1 MLLQIPNIFL
11 VADCKN
17 CRTRHAPIRDCPDS
31 KGTMMYF
38 DAVLLD
44 GSRIVLFNGT
54 PDETL
59 EYVLSLNMP
68 DREKVHV
75 MDGKTLSYYTAQEY
89 IDR

>member
-1 MLLQIPNIFL
+1 
-11 VADCKN
+11 
-17 CRTRHAPIRDCPDS
+17 
-31 KGTMMYF
+31 
-38 DAVLLD
+38 
-44 GSRIVLFNGT
+44 LFNGT